1 MQTTFIIAA
10 GCMWHSHCCIHQHQ
24 SGVLGEREMLG
35 MSINEQSISAEKRH
49 YYSSSQGPFH
59 NANNILMFFGGGG
72 RGEIVETIIRSL
84 RLGDSIVTVCG
95 ERGSGKTMLGLV
107 LADRLKHRYN
117 IIRYDLPNVS
127 TGLMLRHLLIE
138 ICPQQADLISA
149 DQAID
154 GVTQELINQS
164 VSCLSTALHGTSP
177 GDKPY
182 MLTVDTQ
189 ADLDAATLQ
198 ILNDLVQSQ
207 KNEEPGIQI
216 MLFRRTEPG
225 EQQGKTTHAISG
237 DKTFNPAEDHY
248 WLRRLTLNEISDYLR
263 HHMMLFDFNQRDV
276 FTREMAYFIADRSDG
291 IFRSINTLA
300 RNAFMVAGLE
310 DAEHVSM
317 SHLLAA
323 GLPARETQT
332 DSHGFLW
339 RHRSAMVGLL
349 GFGVLL
355 GMTLVIAFGR

>member
-1 MQTTFIIAA
+1 
-10 GCMWHSHCCIHQHQ
+10 
-24 SGVLGEREMLG
+24 

-84 RLGDSIVTVCG
+84 RLGDAVVTVCG
-95 ERGSGKTMLGLV
+95 ERGSGKTMMSLV

-117 IIRYDLPNVS
+117 IIRYDLPNIS

-149 DQAID
+149 EQAID
-154 GVTQELINQS
+154 GVSQELVNQS
-164 VSCLSTALHGTSP
+164 VSCLSAALHGSRP

-189 ADLDAATLQ
+189 ADLDTSTLQ
-198 ILNDLVQSQ
+198 VFNDLVQTQ
-207 KNEEPGIQI
+207 NDDEPGIQI
-216 MLFRRTEPG
+216 VLFRRTEPG
-225 EQQGKTTHAISG
+225 EQQGNAAHTIAG
-237 DKTFNPAEDHY
+237 DKTANPAEDHY
-248 WLRRLTLNEISDYLR
+248 WLRRLTLNEISEYLR

-323 GLPARETQT
+323 GLPAPESEV
-332 DSHGFLW
+332 DSHGFIW
-339 RHRSAMVGLL
+339 RHRSAMVALL
-349 GFGVLL
+349 GFGVIL
-355 GMTLVIAFGR
+355 GMTLAIVFSR

>member
-1 MQTTFIIAA
+1 
-10 GCMWHSHCCIHQHQ
+10 
-24 SGVLGEREMLG
+24 
-35 MSINEQSISAEKRH
+35 MSYNEQSISAEKRH

-84 RLGDSIVTVCG
+84 RLGDPVLTVCG
-95 ERGSGKTMLGLV
+95 ERGSGKTMMSLV

-117 IIRYDLPNVS
+117 IIRYDLPHIS
-127 TGLMLRHLLIE
+127 TALMLRHLLIE
-138 ICPQQADLISA
+138 ICPRQADLISV
-149 DQAID
+149 DQAAD
-154 GVTQELINQS
+154 GVSQDLVNQS
-164 VSCLSTALHGTSP
+164 VSCLNAALHGSSP

-198 ILNDLVQSQ
+198 VLNDLVRLQDP
-207 KNEEPGIQI
+207 NAPGIQI
-216 MLFRRTEPG
+216 VLFRRTEAG
-225 EQQGKTTHAISG
+225 DHQGRTAHSIAGDNTT
-237 DKTFNPAEDHY
+237 NPAEDHY
-248 WLRRLTLNEISDYLR
+248 WLRRLTLNEISEYLR

-323 GLPARETQT
+323 GLPAPEAEVDT
-332 DSHGFLW
+332 HGFLW
-339 RHRSAMVGLL
+339 RHRGAVVGLL
-349 GFGVLL
+349 GVGVLAGL
-355 GMTLVIAFGR
+355 ALAVAFGR

>member
-1 MQTTFIIAA
+1 MN
-10 GCMWHSHCCIHQHQ
+10 
-24 SGVLGEREMLG
+24 
-35 MSINEQSISAEKRH
+35 INEQSISAEKRH

-84 RLGDSIVTVCG
+84 RLGDPIVTVCG
-95 ERGSGKTMLGLV
+95 ERGSGKTMMSLV

-117 IIRYDLPNVS
+117 IIRYDLPHLS
-127 TGLMLRHLLIE
+127 TALMLRHLLIE
-138 ICPQQADLISA
+138 ICPRQADLISA
-149 DQAID
+149 SQAAD
-154 GVTQELINQS
+154 GVSQDIINQS
-164 VSCLSTALHGTSP
+164 VSCLNAALHGASP

-189 ADLDAATLQ
+189 ADLDASTLQ
-198 ILNDLVQSQ
+198 VLNDLVQSQ
-207 KNEEPGIQI
+207 NSDERGIQI
-216 MLFRRTEPG
+216 VLFRRTEPG
-225 EQQGKTTHAISG
+225 EQQGKAAHSITG
-237 DKTFNPAEDHY
+237 DKSTNPAEDHY
-248 WLRRLTLNEISDYLR
+248 WLRRLTLNEISEYLR

-310 DAEHVSM
+310 DAEHVTM
-317 SHLLAA
+317 SHLFAA
-323 GLPARETQT
+323 GLPARETLS

-339 RHRSAMVGLL
+339 RHRSAFVGLL
-349 GFGVLL
+349 GGGILVGLALAIVVL
-355 GMTLVIAFGR
+355 G

>member
-1 MQTTFIIAA
+1 MN
-10 GCMWHSHCCIHQHQ
+10 
-24 SGVLGEREMLG
+24 
-35 MSINEQSISAEKRH
+35 INEQSISAEKRH

-84 RLGDSIVTVCG
+84 RLGDPIVTVCG
-95 ERGSGKTMLGLV
+95 ERGSGKTMLSLV

-117 IIRYDLPNVS
+117 IIRYDLPQLT

-138 ICPQQADLISA
+138 ICPQKADLISA
-149 DQAID
+149 DQAVD
-154 GVTQELINQS
+154 GVSQQLINQS
-164 VSCLSTALHGTSP
+164 VSCLTQSLQGASP

-189 ADLDAATLQ
+189 ADLDASTSQ
-198 ILNDLVQSQ
+198 VLNDLVQASSG
-207 KNEEPGIQI
+207 KESRIQVV
-216 MLFRRTEPG
+216 LFRRTESG
-225 EQQGKTTHAISG
+225 EQQGKTI
-237 DKTFNPAEDHY
+237 NPVEDHY

-291 IFRSINTLA
+291 NFRAINTLA

-323 GLPARETQT
+323 GLPAREVQG

-339 RHRSAMVGLL
+339 RHRSAVVGLL
-349 GFGVLL
+349 GGGILVGLALAIVVL
-355 GMTLVIAFGR
+355 R